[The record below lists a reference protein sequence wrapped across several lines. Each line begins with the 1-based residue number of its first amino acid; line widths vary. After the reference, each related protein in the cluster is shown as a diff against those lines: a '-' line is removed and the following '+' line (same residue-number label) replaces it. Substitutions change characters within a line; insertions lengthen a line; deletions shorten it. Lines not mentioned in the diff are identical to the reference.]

1 MLDYKEQNYGFDTLM
16 IHAGTQADPVTHA
29 VNLPV
34 YQATAYTFDST
45 EYAKNL
51 FELKQPGNIYT
62 RLSNPTVDAL
72 ERRVAALDGG
82 YDGSIPESGFR
93 RG

>member
-34 YQATAYTFDST
+34 YQATAYTFEST

-51 FELKQPGNIYT
+51 FVVMVISKQCKKCFVF
-62 RLSNPTVDAL
+62 SK
-72 ERRVAALDGG
+72 EW
-82 YDGSIPESGFR
+82 
-93 RG
+93 